1 MKSLDMMGRVF
12 LYFAAMWSVVAGLVL
27 LLTPL
32 EVQTLTAQGIAD
44 DAASAIVSSQSITW
58 YEAQG
63 LTGILILVLFA
74 FLYVGM
80 AYLSWVKRWIGAA
93 LFAAIAIL
101 LTLLAGFSIGAFYMP
116 AAMLSLVGLIL
127 LGIHRLRSPITDSL
141 N

>member
-1 MKSLDMMGRVF
+1 MKSLDMMGRLF

-32 EVQTLTAQGIAD
+32 EVQTLTAQGIAE
-44 DAASAIVSSQSITW
+44 DAASAVESSQSITW

-63 LTGILILVLFA
+63 LAGIVLLVLFA
-74 FLYVGM
+74 LLYVAM

-93 LFAAIAIL
+93 SFAAIAIL

-127 LGIHRLRSPITDSL
+127 LGIRRMRTPTTD
-141 N
+141 